1 MCYLPAQIQLIKT
14 YSQHAME
21 LTIIRVVLL
30 TGLNHS
36 IYQVCNMKLFP
47 LFLLTISLLT
57 SFGVRADAA
66 GAEKLKQ
73 ALAKTM
79 PNVQTSKISATP
91 IEGLYEVIVGSQ
103 VVYMSD
109 DARYMIEGD
118 LFDLKTKKN
127 VSEDAKSAIRLAA
140 INALG
145 EENMLIYRPEK
156 VKNVITVVT
165 DIDCP
170 YCRRLHS
177 EIPDYLKNDVEVRY
191 VFMPLKGS
199 SDMKKTIS
207 VWCSD
212 DKQTALDIAKSGG
225 DVEEKTCDNPI
236 KEHLKLA
243 RELGVRGTPAIVLED
258 GQLLPGYVPVDKLIA
273 EIRK

>member
-1 MCYLPAQIQLIKT
+1 
-14 YSQHAME
+14 ME
-21 LTIIRVVLL
+21 LTIIPVVLIAGFNYL
-30 TGLNHS
+30 L
-36 IYQVCNMKLFP
+36 VCNMKFFP
-47 LFLLTISLLT
+47 LFLLITSLFT
-57 SFGVRADAA
+57 SFAAVADAA

-73 ALAKTM
+73 ALAKAM
-79 PNVQTSKISATP
+79 PNVQASQISATP
-91 IEGLYEVIVGSQ
+91 IDGLYQVIVGSQ
-103 VVYMSD
+103 VVYMSV

-127 VSEDAKSAIRLAA
+127 VSEEAKSVIRLAA
-140 INALG
+140 IDKLG
-145 EENMLIYRPEK
+145 TDNMLVYRPEK
-156 VKNVITVVT
+156 VKNIITVVT

-191 VFMPLKGS
+191 VFMPLKGA

-212 DKQTALDIAKSGG
+212 DRQLALDIAKAGG
-225 DVEEKTCDNPI
+225 EVEEKTCDNPI

-243 RELGVRGTPAIVLED
+243 RELGVRGTPAILLED
-258 GQLLPGYVPVDKLIA
+258 GSLLPGYVPVDKLVA
-273 EIRK
+273 ELRKN

>member
-1 MCYLPAQIQLIKT
+1 
-14 YSQHAME
+14 
-21 LTIIRVVLL
+21 
-30 TGLNHS
+30 
-36 IYQVCNMKLFP
+36 MKSFS
-47 LFLLTISLLT
+47 LFLLITTLLT
-57 SFGVRADAA
+57 PFAASAENMATGEA

-73 ALAKTM
+73 ALAKSM

-103 VVYMSD
+103 VVYMSV

-140 INALG
+140 IDELG
-145 EENMLIYRPEK
+145 ADKMLVYRPEK
-156 VKNVITVVT
+156 VKDIITVVT

-177 EIPDYLKNDVEVRY
+177 EIPDYLKYDIEVRY
-191 VFMPLKGS
+191 IFMPLKGA
-199 SDMKKTIS
+199 SDMKKTVS

-212 DKQTALDIAKSGG
+212 DKQLALDIAKAGG
-225 DVEEKTCDNPI
+225 EVEAKTCDNPI
-236 KEHLKLA
+236 REHLKLA
-243 RELGVRGTPAIVLED
+243 RELGVSGTPAIILEN
-258 GQLLPGYVPVDKLIA
+258 GQLLPGYVPVDKLVA
-273 EIRK
+273 ELRK